1 MSVPGSVAMQRPTG
15 EVPQMGPA
23 ASRGPLV
30 KWPPNLKSPSIIRI
44 SMMVLP
50 RISLPKMRRLSKIGV
65 LATILGAFLFLPGGS
80 AHLGT
85 IDTLS
90 MSFTGPCIYDGSYGK
105 ANLILSTK
113 SHWSLLSEIS
123 LIFQITDDPVFTYS
137 GGSSSTMTP
146 ASCLEGEEGV
156 PRKRGFLKTV
166 NILTIKKGGKS
177 QTKNSNILQKKTESV
192 NVQN

>member
-1 MSVPGSVAMQRPTG
+1 MSVPDSVAMQRPTG

-30 KWPPNLKSPSIIRI
+30 KWPPNLKSPNIIRI

-105 ANLILSTK
+105 ANLSTK
-113 SHWSLLSEIS
+113 SHWFLLSEIS

-137 GGSSSTMTP
+137 GGSSTTMTP

-156 PRKRGFLKTV
+156 QEREGSRNL
-166 NILTIKKGGKS
+166 LTS
-177 QTKNSNILQKKTESV
+177 WQL
-192 NVQN
+192 